1 MFSTNDAGIASK
13 EMNLD
18 LCVIQILT
26 QTADL
31 NVKCQIIKLWEENR
45 KSLWVWVKQR
55 VDTNIMIHIGK
66 NDKLHFLKI
75 KLFLYKRHFKRKRKA
90 TDGG

>member
-31 NVKCQIIKLWEENR
+31 NVKCQIIKIWEENR
-45 KSLWVWVKQR
+45 KSL
-55 VDTNIMIHIGK
+55 
-66 NDKLHFLKI
+66 
-75 KLFLYKRHFKRKRKA
+75 
-90 TDGG
+90 